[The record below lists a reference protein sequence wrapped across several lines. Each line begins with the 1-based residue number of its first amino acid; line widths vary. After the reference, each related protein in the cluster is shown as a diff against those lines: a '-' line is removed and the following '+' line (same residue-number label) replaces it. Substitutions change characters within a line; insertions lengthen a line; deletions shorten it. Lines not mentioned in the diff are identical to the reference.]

1 MDREEEIA
9 NRIYSAIARILAARE
24 ECDITVTV
32 TKKQEKKENR
42 Q

>member
-1 MDREEEIA
+1 MDREAEIA

-32 TKKQEKKENR
+32 KSKEDNKND
-42 Q
+42 